1 MSGKTSRGTPGP
13 KNKNTFYITTPI
25 YYPSDKLHI
34 GHAYTTVAADAIARY
49 KRFRG
54 FDVLFLTGTDEH
66 GQKIERRARDAG
78 KTPQQFVDE
87 IVAGIKDLWSLMRI
101 SYDDFIRTTEQR
113 HIEVVQDIFD
123 KILKKGDIYKSEYE
137 GWYCVPCETFWL
149 ERQLEDGK
157 CPNPDCR
164 RPVELVREES
174 YFFKLSK
181 YQDKLIRYIEENP
194 DFIKPPS
201 RRNEMLNFCKSGLED
216 LCVSRTTFDWGIP
229 VPGDPKH
236 VVYVWF
242 DALTNYI
249 SALGYGKDNGKFRK
263 YWPADLHLVGKEI
276 VRFHTVIWPII
287 LMALDLPLPK
297 QVFGHGWL
305 VLEGGKMSKS
315 KGNVI
320 DPVVLVDKYG
330 IDAVRYFLLRE
341 VPFGSDGYY
350 SEEALMARINSDL
363 ANDLGNLLHRSL
375 GLVERYWNGRVP
387 TPEADDTSMAGY
399 AREAVKK
406 YEEAMDGLLLSDAL
420 ATAFS
425 LVTRCNKYL
434 DEEAPWAKMPRGEE
448 AAASTVLY
456 NVLESLRIVAGLL
469 VPFLVETPEAIWA
482 QLGIDK
488 NPRQEKWKEAVG
500 WGGLKPGT
508 LTRKTGP
515 LFPRIQ
521 IRAREEEPRC
531 PVAVKK
537 AVATGA
543 VLPGAEATS
552 EGTRKEA
559 VATPGERARGTDRE
573 TTPPAGGAA
582 EGAAGGLID
591 IEQFKQVDLRVA
603 LVTAAEAVSGS
614 NKLLK
619 LRLDA
624 GDGDQRQVV
633 AGIAK
638 YYNPEDLVGKY
649 VVLVANLKPAFL
661 RGIKSEGMILAAS
674 KGDCLRLL
682 TVDGEIPPGSGIS

>member
-1 MSGKTSRGTPGP
+1 MSGKTSRGTPSA
-13 KNKNTFYITTPI
+13 KTKKTFYITTPI

-49 KRFRG
+49 KRFKG
-54 FDVLFLTGTDEH
+54 FDVHFLTGTDEH
-66 GQKIERRARDAG
+66 GQKIERRAKDAG

-87 IVAGIKDLWSLMRI
+87 IVAGIKDLWSLLRI

-113 HIEVVQDIFD
+113 HIEVVQDVFE

-194 DFIKPPS
+194 DFIKPAS
-201 RRNEMLNFCKSGLED
+201 RRNEMLNFCRSGLED

-249 SALGYGKDNGKFRK
+249 SALGYGRDGGEFRK

-276 VRFHTVIWPII
+276 MRFHTIIWPII

-330 IDAVRYFLLRE
+330 VDAVRYFLLRE

-350 SEEALMARINSDL
+350 SEEALKGRINSDL

-375 GLVERYWNGRVP
+375 GLVERYWDGRVP
-387 TPEADDTSMAGY
+387 TPRAGHTHIADY
-399 AREAVKK
+399 AREVVKK
-406 YEEAMDGLLLSDAL
+406 YEEAMDGFLLSDAL

-456 NVLESLRIVAGLL
+456 NVLESIRIVAGLL

-482 QLGIDK
+482 QLGIDES
-488 NPRQEKWKEAVG
+488 PREKRWEEAVA

-508 LTRKTGP
+508 RTRKAGP
-515 LFPRIQ
+515 LFPRIE
-521 IRAREEEPRC
+521 IRTQAAPSSMSDGAGEAR
-531 PVAVKK
+531 
-537 AVATGA
+537 
-543 VLPGAEATS
+543 S
-552 EGTRKEA
+552 E
-559 VATPGERARGTDRE
+559 
-573 TTPPAGGAA
+573 
-582 EGAAGGLID
+582 LID
-591 IEQFKQVDLRVA
+591 IDKFKELDLRVA
-603 LVTAAEAVSGS
+603 KVTEVEAVSGS
-614 NKLLK
+614 KKLLK
-619 LRLDA
+619 LKLDV
-624 GDGDQRQVV
+624 GDGVGQRQVV
-633 AGIAK
+633 AGIARHYK
-638 YYNPEDLVGKY
+638 PQDLVGKY
-649 VVLVANLKPAFL
+649 VVLVANLKPAIL
-661 RGIKSEGMILAAS
+661 KGIKSEGMILAAS
-674 KGDCLRLL
+674 HGEDCLRLL